1 MKSVNEERTK
11 AVYAGDNVIEDVKK
25 LLQEDLEVYAWNLL
39 IYQDYCPKQYQEQ
52 VFNLIYDEAHK
63 VMGGAWYDQLKD
75 DVYYYFETLK
85 GTEEVEPEPEFEDLE
100 CFLNDRLNANF
111 IEKGGRL

>member
-1 MKSVNEERTK
+1 MDQFELKTK
-11 AVYAGDNVIEDVKK
+11 NAYLGKNVIEDVKN

-39 IYQDYCPKQYQEQ
+39 IFQDYCPKEYQEQ
-52 VFNLIYDEAHK
+52 VFNYLSDEVHK

-75 DVYYYFETLK
+75 DVYRYFQALK
-85 GTEEVEPEPEFEDLE
+85 GEFNDEEEVDVEDLE